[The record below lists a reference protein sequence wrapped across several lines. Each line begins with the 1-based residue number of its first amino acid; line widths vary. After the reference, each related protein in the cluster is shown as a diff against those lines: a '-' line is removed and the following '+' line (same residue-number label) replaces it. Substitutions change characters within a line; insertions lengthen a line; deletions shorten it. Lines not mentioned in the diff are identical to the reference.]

1 MPLKVSVTDPFLYE
15 ISKKKKKEKYSHTKE
30 TVVPNILYL
39 LFNQINYITFVI

>member
-15 ISKKKKKEKYSHTKE
+15 ISKKNEKYSHTKE